1 MLVQLSAILM
11 PLWRCV
17 FLFLNAVSQ
26 VPKKPQNP
34 AKCKK
39 KKNKHK
45 KNPKNKN
52 KIKQKN
58 QDKNQK
64 KLFIQNAIEKWKEYS
79 FEQIWINVYIETWNT
94 LCDIHNLVKIQIRWR
109 YFCGWVM
116 IVHVKKIYH
125 QDNLLYRDS
134 FIRIYLFLNFQLTC
148 KLCKICYIYDWTY
161 CFCVSSL
168 QYVKNGAFFASTPV

>member
-1 MLVQLSAILM
+1 MFFCFSMQFHKCQKTPKTLQ
-11 PLWRCV
+11 
-17 FLFLNAVSQ
+17 NA
-26 VPKKPQNP
+26 
-34 AKCKK
+34 KK
-39 KKNKHK
+39 KKQTQ

-168 QYVKNGAFFASTPV
+168 Q